1 MEYLEGTSHVP
12 HDEEVEEWAHEAGSG
27 TPGDAL
33 RSTVRSVRGLLA
45 CVPGATDVSSS
56 GVEASHQSEGVCQDF
71 AHLTL
76 AGSRA
81 LGIPARYV
89 SGDLHPD
96 ARAAFGEKRLAR

>member
-12 HDEEVEEWAHEAGSG
+12 QNEEVDEWAHEAGSG

-33 RSTVRSVRGLLA
+33 PSTVRSVRDLLA
-45 CVPGATDVSSS
+45 CVPGATDVSTS
-56 GVEASHQSEGVCQDF
+56 GVEASHQREGVCQDL

-81 LGIPARYV
+81 LVIPARYV
-89 SGDLHPD
+89 SGDLRPD